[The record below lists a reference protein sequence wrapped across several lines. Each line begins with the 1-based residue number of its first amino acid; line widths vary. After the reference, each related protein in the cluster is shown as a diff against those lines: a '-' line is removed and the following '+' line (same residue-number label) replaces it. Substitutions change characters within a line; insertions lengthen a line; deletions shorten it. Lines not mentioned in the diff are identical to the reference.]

1 MIERLKTLQAKSL
14 STYHQG
20 VVSDFL
26 RAVQKWGRLSPRQEQ
41 FLSNIESEYTSD
53 AIEKREKVLRKLQ
66 TDPQYR
72 KDVKA
77 VCLYYKSTGYY
88 RNTYQR
94 TLAFL
99 SSGDTKDAPN
109 PVALDKMMKNKYA
122 VNILS
127 SINAEPKYDVGELVQ
142 LRANFDFKNVK
153 YYNRNDTNAEAFMI
167 VEVDSCP
174 INRPLSY
181 CKTKG
186 GSRWYKLLALGSTAT
201 IEVIERELKRPTKK
215 VLGKK

>member
-53 AIEKREKVLRKLQ
+53 AIEKRERVLRKLL

-88 RNTYQR
+88 RNVYQR
-94 TLAFL
+94 TLSFL

-109 PVALDKMMKNKYA
+109 PVALNKMMSNKYA
-122 VNILS
+122 QNILA
-127 SINAEPKYDVGELVQ
+127 SINHEPKFAVGELVQ
-142 LRANFDFKNVK
+142 LRANASYDNMV
-153 YYNRNDTNAEAFMI
+153 YTNRNDVQADAFM
-167 VEVDSCP
+167 VLEVDSRTVS
-174 INRPLSY
+174 RPLSY
-181 CKTKG
+181 CSTKG
-186 GSRWYKLLALGSTAT
+186 GTKWYKLLALGSTAT